1 MEQKQDEEQTGIE
14 IVIGLT
20 LLVVTAWVAVTIIH
34 WVMQGQRINPS
45 SLGEIIAAQ
54 IEYIGNLR
62 IW

>member
-20 LLVVTAWVAVTIIH
+20 LLVVTAWVAVTIIY
-34 WVMQGQRINPS
+34 WVMQGQLINPS
-45 SLGEIIAAQ
+45 SLVEIIDAQ
-54 IEYIGNLR
+54 IECIRNLR